1 MGKPSLSRRAQL
13 EEESK
18 EFVVGVSIEIV
29 HAKINVRLS
38 WYFNERPSRRKSKR
52 GIEERC

>member
-1 MGKPSLSRRAQL
+1 MGNPSLSRRAQL